1 MDPTFK
7 AFEPCMDQLDAL
19 IAQLENN
26 LGKNKSKS
34 PFDAIRQKYGGAK
47 EEEKQPAAPEEAKKP
62 ADQPKKETK
71 EKKPKGGNKPEPA
84 PASNLSQELEW
95 FNGCDLRVGKIV

>member
-47 EEEKQPAAPEEAKKP
+47 EEEKQPAAPQEAKKP
-62 ADQPKKETK
+62 ADQPKKEKK